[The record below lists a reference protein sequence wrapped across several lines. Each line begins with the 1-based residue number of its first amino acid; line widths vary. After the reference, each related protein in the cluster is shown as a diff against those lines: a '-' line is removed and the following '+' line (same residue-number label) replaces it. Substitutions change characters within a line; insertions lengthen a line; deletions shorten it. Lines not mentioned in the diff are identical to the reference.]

1 MKLTFRAALHLG
13 LAMLWQLFHIHH
25 HSSLSASPMTYRTA
39 SPCFG
44 SNFIFTIL
52 PFCRHRRWPIELH
65 AQWPKLQCVSA
76 SPVPSCFEQTFS
88 SASPCFGNF
97 FIFTIQ
103 RNSGRPR
110 HAILGFSRTWH
121 IQLSLGIATD
131 LSNCLSAS
139 PSSLS
144 ATYRHRQTEGAR
156 CSILVF
162 LLQLFLLFFVFLFF
176 GFLFFFFFFV
186 FFFFFFL
193 SFLLLFLL
201 LLLLLLL
208 RLPATTA
215 LAVAAAAAN
224 ATAAL
229 RLLRVLLRPLPAAP
243 SACCCRCHRS
253 WCCCCSGEQ
262 AETYKLIFSPR
273 NVSFETLV
281 TLWFR

>member
-1 MKLTFRAALHLG
+1 
-13 LAMLWQLFHIHH
+13 
-25 HSSLSASPMTYRTA
+25 MTYRTA

-44 SNFIFTIL
+44 N
-52 PFCRHRRWPIELH
+52 
-65 AQWPKLQCVSA
+65 K
-76 SPVPSCFEQTFS
+76 
-88 SASPCFGNF
+88 

-110 HAILGFSRTWH
+110 HATLGFSSTWP
-121 IQLSLGIATD
+121 IQLLLGIATD

-144 ATYRHRQTEGAR
+144 ATDRHRQTEGAR

-176 GFLFFFFFFV
+176 GFLFFFFFF
-186 FFFFFFL
+186 FLL

-201 LLLLLLL
+201 LLLLLL
-208 RLPATTA
+208 RLPAATA

-229 RLLRVLLRPLPAAP
+229 RLLLRPLPAAAAATAQGAAAAP
-243 SACCCRCHRS
+243 GA
-253 WCCCCSGEQ
+253 SGNLQ
-262 AETYKLIFSPR
+262 THFLRLGNLCFS
-273 NVSFETLV
+273 TLKH
-281 TLWFR
+281 